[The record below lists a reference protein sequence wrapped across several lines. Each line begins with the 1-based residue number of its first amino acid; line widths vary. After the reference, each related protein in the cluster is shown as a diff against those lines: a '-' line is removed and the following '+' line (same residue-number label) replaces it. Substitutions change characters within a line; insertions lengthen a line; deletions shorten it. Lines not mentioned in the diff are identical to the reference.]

1 MHHVAV
7 WVSRE
12 LQYRI
17 HIAHLVINAYYL
29 SEVALVI
36 TAVER
41 FVEHFTADIVLV
53 SEVLH
58 QSVLAI
64 LSKNLLFNLLQ
75 GLVSQS
81 LTLVS
86 PTFL

>member
-1 MHHVAV
+1 MHHIAV

-17 HIAHLVINAYYL
+17 HIAHLVIYADHL

-58 QSVLAI
+58 QSVLTI
-64 LSKNLLFNLLQ
+64 LSKNLLFNLFQ

-81 LTLVS
+81 LALVS

>member
-7 WVSRE
+7 WVSGE